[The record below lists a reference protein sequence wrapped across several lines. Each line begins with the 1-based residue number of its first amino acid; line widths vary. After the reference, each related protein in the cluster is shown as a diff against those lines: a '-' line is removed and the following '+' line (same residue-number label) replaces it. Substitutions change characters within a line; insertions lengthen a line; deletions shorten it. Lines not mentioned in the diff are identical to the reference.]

1 MGRKKKS
8 TKKSVNVSR
17 VKGHAQLGISLSNT
31 SNVGS
36 FVIDRVEFD
45 ASVGTT
51 IGQLS
56 QIFARWRL
64 VRLKLKFVS
73 NRSSTDVGRFG
84 MAVLEDVESVTP
96 ATNAIALGM
105 RVTTEDHIWKS
116 SMLSFKPLKEGWL
129 FTRDTGSLEDRLQ
142 MPCDLLFFS
151 EGCNTSASPG
161 IVLFQYEIEFCEIAN
176 SSVLPQQ
183 VQLKKKEDAPTLPLG
198 DSGKS
203 STNFLGK
210 TGKHE

>member
-1 MGRKKKS
+1 MVRKKKS
-8 TKKSVNVSR
+8 IKSVNVSR
-17 VKGHAQLGISLSNT
+17 VKGHAQLGISLSST
-31 SNVGS
+31 SSVGT

-56 QIFARWRL
+56 QVFARWRL
-64 VRLKLKFVS
+64 VRLKMKFVS

-84 MAVLEDVESVTP
+84 MAVLEDVESATP
-96 ATNAIALGM
+96 PTNSAALGM
-105 RVTTEDHIWKS
+105 RVSTQDHIYKS
-116 SMLSFKPLKEGWL
+116 QMLSFKPLKEGWL

-151 EGCNTSASPG
+151 EGCNTAASPG
-161 IVLFQYEIEFCEIAN
+161 IILYQYEIEFCEIAN

-183 VQLKKKEDAPTLPLG
+183 VELKKKEDGPSNTKTMGA
-198 DSGKS
+198 
-203 STNFLGK
+203 STNLISK